1 MMNNFSQ
8 DPLAND
14 QFFDFSSLINTAM
27 SIERENNALLDTFT
41 WNSNFVLPLAINN
54 NHAIEGLSLNQT
66 LWLEKNVEFEFTYK
80 NTLWKNNKSIQTISA
95 FDFIEQRFRF
105 LSRADG
111 HATRNYLTAQEIIF
125 LEFQTC
131 EFFDNFENCTLCVC
145 EVKSIIS
152 WLVRLI
158 NIILTKNDIIDLDF
172 ERINNSFLYYKNI
185 NMNEV
190 RCFLNMYENNHN
202 LVEKFFF

>member
-1 MMNNFSQ
+1 
-8 DPLAND
+8 
-14 QFFDFSSLINTAM
+14 M

-54 NHAIEGLSLNQT
+54 IHAIEALSLNQT
-66 LWLEKNVEFEFTYK
+66 LWLEKKVEFEFIYK
-80 NTLWKNNKSIQTISA
+80 NSLWKNNKSIQTISA

-111 HATRNYLTAQEIIF
+111 HETRTYLTAQEIIF

-145 EVKSIIS
+145 ETKSIIS

-158 NIILTKNDIIDLDF
+158 NIILSKNDIIDLDF

-185 NMNEV
+185 NMLIFINCILISHICNIFYLYIILFYFILKV
-190 RCFLNMYENNHN
+190 F
-202 LVEKFFF
+202 KSS